1 MGKFIAVIAFVTGIA
16 LFQSLPHDS
25 AFHIQGLI
33 AGLLCIGSCGTF
45 LMLMTETEIE
55 REDREQRKQ
64 EMLEMS
70 RLRKSP
76 RSLNVRQHGPNA
88 AASGTWQVQTRYLQ

>member
-16 LFQSLPHDS
+16 LFQSLPHDA
-25 AFHIQGLI
+25 AFHVQGLV
-33 AGLLCIGSCGTF
+33 AALLCIGSCGTF
-45 LMLMTETEIE
+45 LMLMTETDIE

-70 RLRKSP
+70 RMRKSA
-76 RSLNVRQHGPNA
+76 RNLHVREHGSNVA
-88 AASGTWQVQTRYLQ
+88 ANGTWPVYTRYLQ